1 MRPFK
6 RGDTLA
12 FYASLKDSEG
22 AYLDYDVSKMKCQL
36 RTRQGKLVDTLNITK
51 TETTGKYLVR
61 ATDTTKYPIEKLYSD
76 IEITDNDITTSSST
90 FEIEIKRDYTYE

>member
-12 FYASLKDSEG
+12 FYASLKDSDG
-22 AYLDYDVSKMKCQL
+22 NLLDYDIAKMKCQL
-36 RTRQGKLVDTLNITK
+36 RTRNGRLVDELNITE
-51 TETTGKYLVR
+51 TETLGKYLLR
-61 ATDTTKYPIEKLYSD
+61 SADTSKYPIEKLYSD
-76 IEITDNDITTSSST
+76 IEITDNDIKTSSST